1 MEANGKNLRRNGV
14 LRCAAAYRSAMSLPF
29 PKMIDKPPNSF
40 TSTCCARI
48 IPEFSGDLP
57 TRD

>member
-1 MEANGKNLRRNGV
+1 
-14 LRCAAAYRSAMSLPF
+14 
-29 PKMIDKPPNSF
+29 MIDKPPNSF